1 VHVTINLQQ
10 PEDAVCLL
18 GQHTPTAAKAAAA
31 ASAAVEPA
39 KTFLQRVQQRLQ
51 RRDWLSGLL
60 HFGFPAVCYCVS
72 NNLSFYALRLLP
84 AYTYMLLT
92 SPKVRL
98 AAGWV
103 VGVCWCV
110 WK

>member
-1 VHVTINLQQ
+1 M
-10 PEDAVCLL
+10 
-18 GQHTPTAAKAAAA
+18 
-31 ASAAVEPA
+31 EPA